1 MNPYTWTSSNSTHTI
16 VNPSPIPIPS
26 IEEQKRNINQ
36 LENNVFNELSLIH
49 SNCFN
54 TSGFDENS
62 FNDYTKKVHFE
73 NGVQMNSS
81 IKVNNSNKKIDCI
94 LI

>member
-16 VNPSPIPIPS
+16 IPS
-26 IEEQKRNINQ
+26 IEEQKRNLNQ
-36 LENNVFNELSLIH
+36 LENNVFNEQSLIQ

-54 TSGFDENS
+54 TSGFNENS